1 MKGGGYFISVK
12 QLSARSPALGM
23 AVTAPAELG
32 AAAHG
37 YRTSDQG
44 KNDLNLDK
52 VVVSHGVVFFF
63 CLGL

>member
-1 MKGGGYFISVK
+1 
-12 QLSARSPALGM
+12 M

-52 VVVSHGVVFFF
+52 VVVSHVFFF
-63 CLGL
+63 FLPGTVRDYV